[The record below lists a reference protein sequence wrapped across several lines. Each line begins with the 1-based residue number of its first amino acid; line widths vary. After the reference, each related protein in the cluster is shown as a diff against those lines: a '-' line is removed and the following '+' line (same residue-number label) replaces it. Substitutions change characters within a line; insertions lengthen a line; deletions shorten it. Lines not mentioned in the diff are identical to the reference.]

1 MHFFYIIL
9 SEESFEDFLRKLSLQ
24 NNYILSLCFGKS
36 IHHRNEVIKLHP
48 HDTNNPDLSKDLSRR
63 EMQNSHCLL
72 GLVSMG
78 FPAKWSL
85 FLCHLPSLFPR
96 TVSLTMKPPLQ
107 MWSHLVT
114 KNQCDRTLTDFWVR
128 LVFSF
133 GLRIQVPQMIYS
145 SLLFLYCYV
154 PDFLLWLWSI
164 AVWFLGSYSSSRK
177 VIFDICIYTEARPFH
192 LFFVCVL

>member
-9 SEESFEDFLRKLSLQ
+9 SEESFEDFLRILSLQ
-24 NNYILSLCFGKS
+24 NSYILSLCFGKS
-36 IHHRNEVIKLHP
+36 AHHRNEVTKLQP

-114 KNQCDRTLTDFWVR
+114 KKSMWSHLDRL
-128 LVFSF
+128 LSKISF
-133 GLRIQVPQMIYS
+133 
-145 SLLFLYCYV
+145 
-154 PDFLLWLWSI
+154 FLLAWEFKFLK
-164 AVWFLGSYSSSRK
+164 WFIHRYCS
-177 VIFDICIYTEARPFH
+177 CIVMFLISFYDYDPLMSDF
-192 LFFVCVL
+192 

>member
-72 GLVSMG
+72 GLISMG

-114 KNQCDRTLTDFWVR
+114 KNQCDRTLTDFKVR

-133 GLRIQVPQMIYS
+133 
-145 SLLFLYCYV
+145 
-154 PDFLLWLWSI
+154 WLEN
-164 AVWFLGSYSSSRK
+164 SSSSNDLFIVIVPVLLCSWFPFMIMIHCCLISRK
-177 VIFDICIYTEARPFH
+177 LFIF
-192 LFFVCVL
+192 